1 MIVLKSSYKNLLN
14 EKEELTLELSVTKK
28 ALQEKNE
35 AIHSFLQTMD
45 EDLAG
50 ILDQHDSVNNQ
61 HTILADLVEKIK
73 KHFTIVN
80 DISLQAS
87 NNSVATSEK
96 GRSLIQSANEMEI
109 KSKEGQKAVEQVQSL
124 IHRLGEEAKQ
134 TALSMSQVGSR
145 SKEIEGIVNV
155 INDIAEQTNLLALNA
170 SIEAAR
176 AGEHG
181 KGFAVVADEVR
192 KLAENTSQS
201 TRSITELIKHM
212 QQDTEKAL
220 KDSQTSL
227 VAVNEGIT
235 LSDQTANSIDSIIRA
250 ISLVQGN
257 VEELIF
263 SIEKQQTFS
272 KEVMEQIHMTKETF
286 DEANRMILQHIE
298 DAEIVDIR
306 LQDGILGLKSFIK

>member
-28 ALQEKNE
+28 VLQEKNE

-96 GRSLIQSANEMEI
+96 GRSLIHSANEMEI

-235 LSDQTANSIDSIIRA
+235 LSDQTATSIDSIIRA

-257 VEELIF
+257 VEELIS